1 MNLTKRILGFVL
13 AGLVCLSLAACG
25 ENSAKKPTASSSKS
39 ASSEAGSSKASSS
52 QPQSETAVPSS
63 VAAEN
68 PSQAASSKSAAPGTV
83 SSKPAASKATSSKA
97 TSSLYIPPVP
107 NPPTVPTS
115 KFNSLNEYLND
126 PEIKSGLQ
134 QLTAEFAESGIY
146 VDVKAAG
153 NKLIF
158 TYTYDEVYGTD
169 FDKAA
174 LEANLDNMSDFFQ
187 EIAKQMHE
195 DVNINGKAQVE
206 VIYKAY
212 NGKVIASRV
221 FTEN

>member
-1 MNLTKRILGFVL
+1 MKKMLAALL

-39 ASSEAGSSKASSS
+39 ASSEAGSSKASSL
-52 QPQSETAVPSS
+52 QPQSESAVPSS

-68 PSQAASSKSAAPGTV
+68 PSQAASSKSAAPGTA

>member
-52 QPQSETAVPSS
+52 QPPSESAVPSS

-174 LEANLDNMSDFFQ
+174 LEANLDKMSDFFQ

>member
-39 ASSEAGSSKASSS
+39 ASSEAGSSKVSSS

-68 PSQAASSKSAAPGTV
+68 PSQAASSKSAAPGTA

>member
-1 MNLTKRILGFVL
+1 MNLTKRIFGFVL

-25 ENSAKKPTASSSKS
+25 ENSAKKDTALSSKS
-39 ASSEAGSSKASSS
+39 ASSEAGSSKATSS
-52 QPQSETAVPSS
+52 QPQSESAMPSS

-68 PSQAASSKSAAPGTV
+68 PSQAASSKSAAPGTA
-83 SSKPAASKATSSKA
+83 SSKPAASKA

-134 QLTAEFAESGIY
+134 QMTAEFAESGIY

-158 TYTYDEVYGTD
+158 TCTYDEVYGTD

-174 LEANLDNMSDFFQ
+174 LEANLDMMSDFFQ

-206 VIYKAY
+206 VIYRAY
-212 NGKVIASRV
+212 NGEVIASRV

>member
-39 ASSEAGSSKASSS
+39 ASSEAGGSKASSS
-52 QPQSETAVPSS
+52 QPQSESAVPSS

-68 PSQAASSKSAAPGTV
+68 PSQAASSKSAAPGTA
-83 SSKPAASKATSSKA
+83 SAKPAASKATSSKA

-212 NGKVIASRV
+212 NGEVIASRV

>member
-1 MNLTKRILGFVL
+1 M
-13 AGLVCLSLAACG
+13 
-25 ENSAKKPTASSSKS
+25 
-39 ASSEAGSSKASSS
+39 
-52 QPQSETAVPSS
+52 PSS

-83 SSKPAASKATSSKA
+83 SSKPAASKATSSKATSSKA

>member
-39 ASSEAGSSKASSS
+39 ASSEAGSSKASSL
-52 QPQSETAVPSS
+52 QPQSESAVPSS

-68 PSQAASSKSAAPGTV
+68 PSQAASSKSAAPGTA

>member
-52 QPQSETAVPSS
+52 QPPSESAVPSS

>member
-25 ENSAKKPTASSSKS
+25 ENSAKKPTASSSKR

-52 QPQSETAVPSS
+52 QPPSESAVPSS

>member
-39 ASSEAGSSKASSS
+39 ASSEAGGSKASSS
-52 QPQSETAVPSS
+52 QPQSESAVPSS

-68 PSQAASSKSAAPGTV
+68 PSQAASSKSAAPGTA
-83 SSKPAASKATSSKA
+83 SAKPAASKATSSKA